1 MNESLAA
8 EICVDEAKLDVLKA
22 IRVAEAYCYDAGAAN
37 AARNAKSARN
47 AVAELI
53 EAAEAYYSG
62 YCQDE
67 AAEDGCDFTGCTR
80 EQHEAAAR
88 LRDALARC
96 RSS

>member
-1 MNESLAA
+1 M
-8 EICVDEAKLDVLKA
+8 DEAKQDVLKA

-47 AVAELI
+47 SVAELI

-62 YCQDE
+62 YCHDE
-67 AAEDGCDFTGCTR
+67 AAEDGCYFTGCTR

-96 RSS
+96 RSGLTP